1 MQIGITFPGWAAAEV
16 IFKQMMKL
24 RIPASL
30 TDAESPVVNV
40 IGVGSSWVQVNVV
53 IKTPVVANK

>member
-1 MQIGITFPGWAAAEV
+1 MEV

-24 RIPASL
+24 RIPAPL
-30 TDAESPVVNV
+30 TDPESRVVNV

-53 IKTPVVANK
+53 IKTPAIGSSS